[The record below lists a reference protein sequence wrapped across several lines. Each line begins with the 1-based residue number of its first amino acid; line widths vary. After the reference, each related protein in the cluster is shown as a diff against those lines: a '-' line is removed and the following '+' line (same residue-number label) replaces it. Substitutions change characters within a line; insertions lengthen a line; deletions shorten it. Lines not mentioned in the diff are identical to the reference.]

1 MSNHIDYEI
10 NKELGECYLFMGEYD
25 KAADYYGK
33 AVAND
38 SSQADPYMGLAA
50 ISLNRGALEEAL
62 LYYTMA
68 SSIER
73 SDKPL
78 TGMAMVE
85 MELGQHAT
93 AFDHYV
99 EALTLNPSN
108 MLAVNGLVQLSYFL
122 GRLEDAVPSL
132 ETALKEKDNE
142 TLRYTLSGC
151 LIFLGRE
158 QDARDHLR
166 YLLEKNPAHADAK
179 ELYAQVAA

>member
-38 SSQADPYMGLAA
+38 ASQADPYMGLAA
-50 ISLNRGALEEAL
+50 IALNKGSLEEAL
-62 LYYTMA
+62 TYYTKA
-68 SSIER
+68 GSIER

-85 MELGQHAT
+85 MELGLHDA

-99 EALTLNPSN
+99 EALALNAGN

-122 GRLEDAVPSL
+122 GRLEEAVPSL
-132 ETALKEKDNE
+132 ETALTEEDNE

-158 QDARDHLR
+158 EAARDHLK

-179 ELYAQVAA
+179 EL